1 MVTATQTR
9 VRSVLRLPRVVVP
22 TRSVN
27 CARAAGVTLPVIT
40 VSPPPPHSLPPSL
53 PSPPLCPES
62 IYRRRA
68 AALHPFGVGGKND
81 DDLPAVAA
89 AYLFIHDR
97 KQSRVQV
104 SVDPELARAGVASKR
119 EMHLRDRVG
128 RERGA

>member
-40 VSPPPPHSLPPSL
+40 VSPPPPH
-53 PSPPLCPES
+53 SPPLCPES